1 MSDVAFVIIDMQN
14 DFVLPT
20 GSLSVQGAEAIVPII
35 NQLRRKF
42 NTVVWSQDWHPPDHI
57 SFVTS
62 HPGKKVYEVVKGDGF
77 DQLLFPVHC
86 VAGSSGAAIHSGL
99 QIKETDLIIKK
110 GQNKDHESF
119 SCFFDTG
126 EKSTGGDALLK
137 SKGIKKIYLLGVA
150 TDFCVKASVLDALKL
165 GYSVYVIEDGI
176 AAVNS
181 EAGGQAIAEM
191 KQKGATFIKS
201 GDVNV

>member
-1 MSDVAFVIIDMQN
+1 MSDVAFVVIDMQN

-20 GSLSVQGAEAIVPII
+20 GSLSVKGSEAIVPII
-35 NQLRRKF
+35 NRLRAKF
-42 NTVVWSQDWHPPDHI
+42 QTVVWSQDWHPPDHI

-62 HPGKKVYEVVKGDGF
+62 HPGKKLYDVVKGNGF

-86 VAGSSGAAIHSGL
+86 VAETPGANLHAGL
-99 QIKETDLIIKK
+99 EVNKSDLIIKK

-126 EKSTGGDALLK
+126 EKSTGGDSLLK

-165 GYSVYVIEDGI
+165 GYEVYVIEDGI
-176 AAVNS
+176 AAVNE
-181 EAGGQAIAEM
+181 EAGQKAIAEM
-191 KQKGATFIKS
+191 KQKGAKFIKS
-201 GDVNV
+201 ESVKP